1 MSRVFVAKHLT
12 HSLWAMT
19 LRWYSFGVWASL
31 AGCAAS
37 APDIDNIAISGFHSE
52 EPERCRPSDVTLD
65 ERQVASFFKRAEPI
79 DARTLHDEYDWA
91 PCYLEGT
98 LKYRGKVCTWRV
110 RAGATG
116 EIECPITEQY
126 FGCKSCADLFEEV
139 SRNAE

>member
-1 MSRVFVAKHLT
+1 MSRVLVAKHLT
-12 HSLWAMT
+12 HRVLSMT

-37 APDIDNIAISGFHSE
+37 PPDIDNIAISGFHSE

-79 DARTLHDEYDWA
+79 DARTLHDEHDWA

-98 LKYRGKVCTWRV
+98 LKYRGKACTWRV

-116 EIECPITEQY
+116 EIECPATEQY
-126 FGCKSCADLFEEV
+126 FGCKSCGNLFEQV
-139 SRNAE
+139 RLDAE

>member
-1 MSRVFVAKHLT
+1 MSRVLVAKHLT
-12 HSLWAMT
+12 HSLLSMT
-19 LRWYSFGVWASL
+19 LRGYSFGVWASL

-37 APDIDNIAISGFHSE
+37 PPDIDNIAISGFHSE

-98 LKYRGKVCTWRV
+98 LRFHGEACAWRV

-116 EIECPITEQY
+116 EIDCPITEQY
-126 FGCKSCADLFEEV
+126 FGCKSCGDLFEEAG
-139 SRNAE
+139 RNAE

>member
-1 MSRVFVAKHLT
+1 MN
-12 HSLWAMT
+12 
-19 LRWYSFGVWASL
+19 LRRGLLGMWGIL

-98 LKYRGKVCTWRV
+98 LKSRGKVCTWRV

-126 FGCKSCADLFEEV
+126 FGCKSCADLFEEA